1 MLNQT
6 GAMILNRLKAL
17 FTAIVLLFAASSQA
31 QVSQGGIPLKT
42 SKLKS
47 SRKSIVEMPP
57 FDKFLVQDDATIL
70 NQAENQLKPFQFAY
84 PFEVNFTTE
93 NSGEWYQAED
103 GFMVWKLTIRSAG
116 AKSINLIFEDF
127 ELMERE
133 RLFLYSEP
141 ENHTLGA
148 FTSVNNLPH
157 KKFAVSPVLGEEI
170 TVQYEIPEENFQY
183 NHFKIT
189 RVNHDYVGILKSG
202 SRRPLGKTAGSCNID
217 INCDNWKSW
226 GEVKN
231 SVCRVFVNGKEVC
244 TGVLV
249 NNTAENQKPYVLSQ
263 AHCYDRKEYAQT
275 TVYTFNY
282 ESPMCAPLDGD
293 PSNSISG
300 AVMKA
305 QHDSLDFALVEL
317 SMVPPPSFRTYYAG
331 WELTAELPA
340 SSVSITHPWGDIK
353 KVAYDNDAPVISNFE
368 QTYTK
373 NGFLKIL
380 RWDGG
385 VTESG
390 SSGGPLFSPDK
401 RLIGTLTG
409 GQAVCG
415 NPVNDYFARFN
426 MAWDYRADSTKQLK
440 HWLDPKKS
448 EIKILDGKQFY
459 EGKQLCGAFTNLGDA
474 DKYSLIPVTNENK
487 FAGYWGGSNSI
498 GITEIMEHYSIEGN
512 EILSGVS
519 LGVGKFKSKV
529 TSNNSE
535 ITLKVYNGIEKPEQL
550 IYSQVVKTSQL
561 AQDAMN
567 FIGFS
572 EEVKPGN
579 SFFVGFELTNIQ
591 PLDSFAVYQSLRAAG
606 SENLFYLKQHGTWYN
621 FTDTNPAKKAMANIF
636 ELVAC
641 NIDDFSTDT
650 PMVENPKDILVY
662 PNPSQSTFMIEAGQD
677 IPENTITVFNVLGQK
692 NKVKTTRIN
701 ERKVSIDLTGNVPGV
716 YFIRFDTGD
725 EIISRKIS
733 FVPW

>member
-1 MLNQT
+1 MQNQS
-6 GAMILNRLKAL
+6 GAMIFNRFTALITSFILL
-17 FTAIVLLFAASSQA
+17 FTINSHA
-31 QVSQGGIPLKT
+31 QISQGGTPMKT

-47 SRKSIVEMPP
+47 SRSILVEMPP
-57 FDKFLVQDDATIL
+57 YDKFVVSE
-70 NQAENQLKPFQFAY
+70 AETENNSVNQLKPFQFAY
-84 PFEVNFTTE
+84 PFEVNLTTE
-93 NSGEWYQAED
+93 NSGQWLQGDD
-103 GFMVWKLTIRSAG
+103 GFLVWKLNIRSAG

-127 ELMERE
+127 ELAEKE
-133 RLFLYSEP
+133 RLFIYN
-141 ENHTLGA
+141 ENENYYLGA
-148 FTSVNNLPH
+148 FTSVNNKPY
-157 KKFAVSPVLGEEI
+157 KKFAVSPVLGDEI
-170 TVQYEIPEENFQY
+170 TVQYEIPEENLK
-183 NHFKIT
+183 NPHFKIT

-202 SRRPLGKTAGSCNID
+202 SRRPLGKTAGTCNID
-217 INCDNWKSW
+217 INCDAWEDWS
-226 GEVKN
+226 EVKN

-244 TGVLV
+244 SGILV
-249 NNTAENQKPYVLSQ
+249 NNTAVNQKPYVLSQ
-263 AHCYDRKEYAQT
+263 AHCYDRKDYAQT

-282 ESPMCAPLDGD
+282 ESPLCAPLDGD

-331 WELTAELPA
+331 WELTTEMPP
-340 SSVSITHPWGDIK
+340 STVSITHPWGDVK
-353 KVAYDNDAPVISNFE
+353 KVAYDNDSPVISNFE
-368 QTYTK
+368 QVYTK

-380 RWDGG
+380 KWDGG

-390 SSGGPLFSPDK
+390 SSGGPLFNQNK
-401 RLIGTLTG
+401 HLIGTLTG

-440 HWLDPKKS
+440 YWLDPLKS
-448 EIKILDGKQFY
+448 GAQILEGKQFY
-459 EGKQLCGAFTNLGDA
+459 QGKELCGAFTNLSDV
-474 DKYSLIPVTNENK
+474 DKYGLIPVTNENK

-498 GITEIMEHYSIEGN
+498 GITEIMERFSVEGN

-535 ITLKVYNGIEKPEQL
+535 ITLKVYNGNDKPEQL
-550 IYSQVVKTSQL
+550 IYSQVVKTSLL

-572 EEVKPGN
+572 EEVKPLN
-579 SFFVGFELTNIQ
+579 TFFVGFELSNIQ
-591 PLDSFAVYQSLRAAG
+591 PLDSFTVYQSLRTTGA
-606 SENLFYLKQHGTWYN
+606 ENTFYLKQKGTWYS
-621 FTDTNPAKKAMANIF
+621 FIDTNPAKKAMANIF

-650 PMVENPKDILVY
+650 PMVDNPNDLLVY
-662 PNPSQSTFMIEAGQD
+662 PNPSQSVFTVEAGRD
-677 IPENTITVFNVLGQK
+677 IPENGISVYNLLGQK
-692 NKVKTTRIN
+692 NIIKTTRLSQ
-701 ERKVSIDLTGNVPGV
+701 RKFSIDLTGNVPGV
-716 YFIRFDTGD
+716 YFVRFDTGD

>member
-1 MLNQT
+1 
-6 GAMILNRLKAL
+6 MILYRLKAL
-17 FTAIVLLFAASSQA
+17 FTVVVLLCAANGQA
-31 QVSQGGIPLKT
+31 QISQGGIPLKT

-47 SRKSIVEMPP
+47 SRRPVVEMPP
-57 FDKFLVQDDATIL
+57 FDSFHVTDKEAEISQDG
-70 NQAENQLKPFQFAY
+70 NQLKPFQFAY
-84 PFEVNFTTE
+84 AFEVNLTPE
-93 NSGEWYQAED
+93 NSGEWLQAED
-103 GFMVWKLTIRSAG
+103 GFMVWKLTVRSTG
-116 AKSINLIFEDF
+116 AKSLNLIFEDF

-133 RLFLYSEP
+133 RLFIYNEK
-141 ENHTLGA
+141 ENHILGA
-148 FTSVNNLPH
+148 FTSVNNAPY
-157 KKFAVSPVLGEEI
+157 KKFAVSPVLGDEI
-170 TVQYEIPEENFQY
+170 TVQYEVPEQNI
-183 NHFKIT
+183 NNSHFKIT

-217 INCDNWKSW
+217 INCDYWKSW
-226 GEVKN
+226 SEVKN

-244 TGVLV
+244 TGVLI
-249 NNTAENQKPYVLSQ
+249 NNTAANQKPYVLSQ

-282 ESPMCAPLDGD
+282 ESPFCAPLDGD

-331 WELTAELPA
+331 WELTPELPV

-353 KVAYDNDAPVISNFE
+353 KVAHDNDAPVISNFE

-385 VTESG
+385 VTEAG
-390 SSGGPLFSPDK
+390 SSGGPLFNPNK
-401 RLIGTLTG
+401 RVIGTLTG

-426 MAWDYRADSTKQLK
+426 LAWDYRADSAKQLK
-440 HWLDPKKS
+440 HWLDPIKS
-448 EIKILDGKQFY
+448 GAQVLEGKQFY
-459 EGKQLCGAFTNLGDA
+459 EGRELCGAFTNLGDA
-474 DKYSLIPVTNENK
+474 DKYGLIPATKDNK

-498 GITEIMEHYSIEGN
+498 GITEFMERYSIEGN

-529 TSNNSE
+529 TSSNSE
-535 ITLKVYNGIEKPEQL
+535 ITLKVYNGNEKPEQL
-550 IYSQVVKTSQL
+550 IYSKVVKTAEL

-579 SFFVGFELTNIQ
+579 TFFVGFELSNIQ
-591 PLDSFAVYQSLRAAG
+591 PLDSFAVYQSLRVAG
-606 SENLFYLKQHGTWYN
+606 SDNSFYLKQNGAWYN
-621 FTDTNPAKKAMANIF
+621 FMETNPNQKAMANIF

-650 PMVENPKDILVY
+650 PMVDNPGDILVY
-662 PNPSQSTFMIEAGQD
+662 PNPSQSLFVVEAGQE
-677 IPENTITVFNVLGQK
+677 IPDNAITVHNLLGQQ
-692 NKVKTTRIN
+692 NGIKTTRISQY
-701 ERKVSIDLTGNVPGV
+701 KVSVDLTGNVPGV
-716 YFIRFDTGD
+716 YFVRFDTGQG
-725 EIISRKIS
+725 IISRKIS